1 MEPCRFRVGEVVE
14 DGRFLGR
21 VVHTHERS
29 PTLDPGDLGLG
40 DLLPVLREQ
49 VADGRVVG
57 LVVTR
62 LVVEDGEPAF
72 DQVGGRG
79 LPYGGE
85 AFLVAGTLGRMSE
98 LLR

>member
-1 MEPCRFRVGEVVE
+1 
-14 DGRFLGR
+14 
-21 VVHTHERS
+21 
-29 PTLDPGDLGLG
+29 
-40 DLLPVLREQ
+40 
-49 VADGRVVG
+49 
-57 LVVTR
+57 
-62 LVVEDGEPAF
+62 VVEDGEPAF